1 MPTRQEQSVIAQCS
15 FCSKPN
21 TEVSTLVAGPGIF
34 ICDGCI
40 NLCAR
45 VVAGKPASVPQVA
58 PWEQEATVNEVLANL
73 APVAAAGAQLERNLA
88 AWVGKARGLGATWAQ
103 VGQALGMTRQSA
115 WGRFSGEE

>member
-40 NLCAR
+40 DLCAR

-58 PWEQEATVNEVLANL
+58 PWEQSRAGRAAEIGSWDTGSPSSTQRESRAEAKRCGS
-73 APVAAAGAQLERNLA
+73 VAANSP
-88 AWVGKARGLGATWAQ
+88 T
-103 VGQALGMTRQSA
+103 T
-115 WGRFSGEE
+115 